1 MNANDAR
8 IPRLFVTQTNGL
20 VQDDSPNAPASG
32 VGSPAGD
39 FDPHL
44 QAEHGASVGGG
55 YQLIIRAYDVTTGDN
70 NAALDPPAGPLNGPA
85 NFAVAPWTPSLGD
98 QVFDQKGHHPR
109 PRRRRRGEPHLLL
122 HGRAGEQQSP
132 DRLLHEER
140 LLRPRLTI
148 WATASTAASSL
159 GRSFPSRLH
168 RPPGE
173 PQVSGGP
180 TALRDV
186 CRRAAAR

>member
-98 QVFDQKGHHPR
+98 QVFDQKV
-109 PRRRRRGEPHLLL
+109 
-122 HGRAGEQQSP
+122 
-132 DRLLHEER
+132 
-140 LLRPRLTI
+140 TI
-148 WATASTAASSL
+148 PVPGGGAVANHIFYYTAALVSNN
-159 GRSFPSRLH
+159 RQIVSFMKSDYFVL
-168 RPPGE
+168 
-173 PQVSGGP
+173 V
-180 TALRDV
+180 
-186 CRRAAAR
+186 